1 MIRLSDRGRS
11 ALLLVDAADTG
22 SLPTG
27 RYLQRSTTA
36 QSAQRLPTVTCTLG
50 WARCVRGLRGARY
63 LRCDVAIDVRLDNET
78 QARVID
84 SLVLRGDI
92 SLLNP
97 QDRARYYIEYCQ
109 QLGLNPASN
118 PLAILKLNGKEV
130 LYPTRGATDQLAAIH
145 RLNREVIEGPELRKF
160 GNVELL
166 YCKVR
171 VSHPN
176 GRVETALATLPGRVD
191 DNALMKLETKAKR
204 RGTLSIL
211 GLGLLDETEIES
223 IPASAKELAPQVDV
237 RVVETQPTPSLVEK
251 YREALQAMSG
261 ASMWDLAFLW
271 NEWAKDLAEEVD
283 SEALHDLQ
291 MEAKGAAPDATSM
304 KAWKWACEVVVA
316 SSECPPVLESLKVH
330 REGEAAPD
338 FIFSWQAKKAE
349 IAGLKPEHAEMCWEL
364 HWRGYGRV
372 TNSRTP
378 REAFKK
384 ALSPTEPDGPKGKKT
399 AVQAAPANAEGSSAE
414 AAPAVGAQAS
424 VSYLVPLTESA
435 RFVASADE
443 WHAHC
448 AAYRHREHALASW
461 AKHCAAFRA
470 AGETIYRARLQTAAE
485 RLQTLANA
493 VDAEV
498 CKVSL
503 LNQEKIA
510 NHNARKH
517 AEALRKA
524 G

>member
-1 MIRLSDRGRS
+1 MESGTT
-11 ALLLVDAADTG
+11 ALAKTREEFVMEQ
-22 SLPTG
+22 
-27 RYLQRSTTA
+27 RQLQR
-36 QSAQRLPTVTCTLG
+36 
-50 WARCVRGLRGARY
+50 
-63 LRCDVAIDVRLDNET
+63 VAE
-78 QARVID
+78 
-84 SLVLRGDI
+84 SLVLKGDI
-92 SLLNP
+92 SELSPEERTRFYLSLC
-97 QDRARYYIEYCQ
+97 D
-109 QLGLNPASN
+109 QLGLNPATQ
-118 PLAILKLNGKEV
+118 PLAILRLNGKEV

-145 RLNREVIEGPELRKF
+145 RLNREIIDGP
-160 GNVELL
+160 
-166 YCKVR
+166 KVVDLAGTKLVYAVCR
-171 VSHPN
+171 ATHPN
-176 GRVETALATLPGRVD
+176 GRVETAVATVPLTDPV
-191 DNALMKLETKAKR
+191 NVLMKCETKAKR
-204 RGTLSIL
+204 RATLSIL
-211 GLGLLDETEIES
+211 GLGMLDETEIES
-223 IPASAKELAPQVDV
+223 IPSSAKEPAQQVDV
-237 RVVETQPTPSLVEK
+237 RVVETQPTPSVVEK

-271 NEWAKDLAEEVD
+271 LEWSKDLAEVD
-283 SEALHDLQ
+283 SEQLHDLQ

-316 SSECPPVLESLKVH
+316 SSECQQVLESLKVH

-378 REAFKK
+378 RESFKK

-399 AVQAAPANAEGSSAE
+399 APQAAPANAESSSAE
-414 AAPAVGAQAS
+414 AAPAAGAQAS

-443 WHAHC
+443 WSAHC
-448 AAYRHREHALASW
+448 SGYRHREHALASW

-470 AGETIYRARLQTAAE
+470 AGEAIYRARLQTAAE

-510 NHNARKH
+510 NNNARRH
-517 AEALRKA
+517 AEALMRKA

>member
-1 MIRLSDRGRS
+1 M
-11 ALLLVDAADTG
+11 
-22 SLPTG
+22 
-27 RYLQRSTTA
+27 
-36 QSAQRLPTVTCTLG
+36 
-50 WARCVRGLRGARY
+50 
-63 LRCDVAIDVRLDNET
+63 AIEVRLDNQT
-78 QARVID
+78 QSRVID

-92 SLLNP
+92 SLLNA

-145 RLNREVIEGPELRKF
+145 RLNREVIEGPEIRDF
-160 GNVELL
+160 GGTKLL
-166 YCKVR
+166 YCKVK
-171 VSHPN
+171 VTHPN

-211 GLGLLDETEIES
+211 GLGMLDETEIES
-223 IPASAKELAPQVDV
+223 IPNTAKEDV
-237 RVVETQPTPSLVEK
+237 PPINIGVIEAEK
-251 YREALQAMSG
+251 PRATAVSKFREALS
-261 ASMWDLAFLW
+261 L
-271 NEWAKDLAEEVD
+271 LAEANIWTCAELWLEYESDLREECD
-283 SEALHDLQ
+283 SELFHDLQ
-291 MEAKGAAPDATSM
+291 LEAKGAANDATSM
-304 KAWKWACEVVVA
+304 QAWKWACEVVAA
-316 SSECPPVLESLKVH
+316 SIECQLVLESVKVH

-338 FIFSWQAKKAE
+338 FIFSWQAKKAA
-349 IAGLKPEHAEMCWEL
+349 IAALKQEHAKLCWEL

-372 TNSRTP
+372 TGAAKP
-378 REAFKK
+378 QEAFKK
-384 ALSPTEPDGPKGKKT
+384 ALGPTEPEGPKGKKT
-399 AVQAAPANAEGSSAE
+399 APQPAPANAEGSSAE
-414 AAPAVGAQAS
+414 AAPAAGAQAS

-461 AKHCAAFRA
+461 AKHAPAFRA
-470 AGETIYRARLQTAAE
+470 AGEAIYRARLQTAAE

-517 AEALRKA
+517 AEALRKT